1 MNINDLYTPCLIVDK
16 KKLLNNGDKWESALA
31 ENIKADSP
39 FR

>member
-1 MNINDLYTPCLIVDK
+1 MSN
-16 KKLLNNGDKWESALA
+16 KLETEEIFLSFVEEALELTSGVLA